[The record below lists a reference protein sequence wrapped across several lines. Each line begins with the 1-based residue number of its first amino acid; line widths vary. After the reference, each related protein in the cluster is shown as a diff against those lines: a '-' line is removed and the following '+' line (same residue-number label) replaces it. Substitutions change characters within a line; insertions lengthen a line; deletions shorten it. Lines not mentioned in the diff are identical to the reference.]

1 MLLHLWEKWREI
13 ALFAL
18 VGVTNTLVHGLVLAG
33 AVEFL
38 LLPLLVS
45 HTVAFGVANLFSYV
59 VNSRLTFRMPLSVS
73 RYVRFLAASLVA
85 LALTLGIAAAADH
98 WGLDYL
104 YGFAIVVVTVPVFSF
119 VVVKFWAFSK
129 PRTEPRSHI

>member
-1 MLLHLWEKWREI
+1 MLAV
-13 ALFAL
+13 ALELLAFPS
-18 VGVTNTLVHGLVLAG
+18 LVLHA
-33 AVEFL
+33 
-38 LLPLLVS
+38 
-45 HTVAFGVANLFSYV
+45 VAFAFARVVSYAL
-59 VNSRLTFRMPLSVS
+59 NYRLAFRMPLSVS

-129 PRTEPRSHI
+129 PRTEPRSHM